1 MSDKDIWW
9 QRPYLL
15 SKRLKSTGG
24 DRTMKVPLVEDT
36 FKVLSEQ
43 GLINSGKRLTGVT
56 PKN

>member
-1 MSDKDIWW
+1 
-9 QRPYLL
+9 
-15 SKRLKSTGG
+15 
-24 DRTMKVPLVEDT
+24 MKVPLVEDT